1 MMIVFLSAALQI
13 SCVDGVAVVDQPE
26 YVVKH
31 GSVIEWHAK
40 EAFQLDFDSPGNKE
54 LKSHQKEGV
63 HERRVGAS
71 SLKVGRNHYDIS
83 MESCMGDPVII
94 VER

>member
-1 MMIVFLSAALQI
+1 MMSIFLSVALQI

-31 GSVIEWHAK
+31 NAVIEWRAK
-40 EAFQLDFDSPGNKE
+40 EAFQLDFDSPENKQ
-54 LKSHQKEGV
+54 LKSHQKDGV

-71 SLKVGRNHYDIS
+71 SLKEGRNYYDIS